1 MLNDYYSDSIGMMI
15 MRMRE
20 EQGVSQQRLCCGIC
34 SQKMMS
40 RYETWT
46 NIPDRLSLNLI
57 LQRLGKLPDCFITMM
72 TQKEYQYFKWKRKV
86 MIALQ
91 EQDTVVRKSKV
102 EKLFLEP
109 EAEDRTCHKGIQEQ
123 FYLYT
128 MGYIQQNAEQMKKA
142 IMITVPDFDEDIGTK
157 SCISSTEMSYI
168 LLYLQVKGRDENT
181 QRELKACLDYIE
193 RHFFEGEEKVK
204 VYPKAVCQ
212 YCEFLKTEDLF
223 ERVGY
228 CKKALSLL
236 TENGRIQEIPR
247 LLELLGNDLKEI
259 CPREAQRYR
268 KQLWALTEI
277 YKTYHVEMNRGMRNL
292 NWTSQDVL
300 LLNEILK
307 IYRQEKGFSREEVS
321 EDICDVNSY
330 GRIESGTRGIKKS
343 NYDKLAE
350 RLEIPYGKYSA
361 NLVTDN
367 YECLSLARQGSLA
380 SKFSNYH
387 KMTEVIQKQN
397 KLLDLKCTRN
407 QQYILAEE
415 NDLLYRRGKIS
426 CEQFQEN
433 AVRALCLTIPKWDEQ
448 KKLIH
453 FYSREEIVL
462 LNHIAISYRKQKKSE
477 IGERILANVYETLEE
492 SAVDLTERAEN
503 ALLLLANWKDL
514 LTDLEEYDKAMEKA
528 EIGVRLSLISER
540 GDKLD
545 TFVFE
550 KGWCGLKKE
559 CNKMQI
565 QENLEICL
573 QAYYICDLFGREYN
587 KKATREFLIKYGVKV
602 DTSD

>member
-1 MLNDYYSDSIGMMI
+1 
-15 MRMRE
+15 
-20 EQGVSQQRLCCGIC
+20 
-34 SQKMMS
+34 
-40 RYETWT
+40 
-46 NIPDRLSLNLI
+46 
-57 LQRLGKLPDCFITMM
+57 
-72 TQKEYQYFKWKRKV
+72 

-277 YKTYHVEMNRGMRNL
+277 YKTYHVEMNRGTRNL
-292 NWTSQDVL
+292 EWTSQDVL

-380 SKFSNYH
+380 SKFNEWDKLESI
-387 KMTEVIQKQN
+387 IQKLK
-397 KLLDLKCTRN
+397 KLLDLREVKN
-407 QQYILAEE
+407 KQYILERE
-415 NDLLYRRGKIS
+415 NLLLNRKGKITP
-426 CEQFQEN
+426 EQFYEN
-433 AVRALCLTIPKWDEQ
+433 AINALYLTMPRWNERER
-448 KKLIH
+448 LIH
-453 FYSREEIVL
+453 FYTKEEIIL
-462 LNHIAISYRKQKKSE
+462 INQIAVSYRMQNKSE
-477 IGERILANVYETLEE
+477 LAEQIVASVYATFEE
-492 SAVDLTERAEN
+492 STIEMTERAEE
-503 ALLLLANWKDL
+503 LLLLLSNWKNL
-514 LTDLEEYDKAMEKA
+514 FTDLEEYDKAMEKA

>member
-1 MLNDYYSDSIGMMI
+1 M
-15 MRMRE
+15 
-20 EQGVSQQRLCCGIC
+20 
-34 SQKMMS
+34 
-40 RYETWT
+40 
-46 NIPDRLSLNLI
+46 
-57 LQRLGKLPDCFITMM
+57 
-72 TQKEYQYFKWKRKV
+72 
-86 MIALQ
+86 
-91 EQDTVVRKSKV
+91 
-102 EKLFLEP
+102 EP
-109 EAEDRTCHKGIQEQ
+109 EAEDRTCHKGLQEQ
-123 FYLYT
+123 FFLYIQ
-128 MGYIQQNAEQMKKA
+128 GYIYQNANQMKRA
-142 IMITVPDFDEDIGTK
+142 IMITVPDFDEDIGAK
-157 SCISSTEMSYI
+157 SYISSTEMSYI
-168 LLYLQVKGRDENT
+168 LLYLQIKNRDENT
-181 QRELKACLDYIE
+181 KKALKACLDYIE
-193 RHFFEGEEKVK
+193 RHFVEGEEKVK

-212 YCEFLKTEDLF
+212 YCEFLNAADLF

-247 LLELLGNDLKEI
+247 LLELLGNDLEEV

-277 YKTYHVEMNRGMRNL
+277 YKTYQVEMNKGLRNL
-292 NWTSQDVL
+292 EWVSQDIS

-307 IYRQEKGFSREEVS
+307 IYRQEKGFSREEAS
-321 EDICDVNSY
+321 EEICDVNSY
-330 GRIESGTRGIKKS
+330 GRIENGTRGIKKS

-380 SKFSNYH
+380 SKFNEWD
-387 KMTEVIQKQN
+387 KLEKIIQKLK
-397 KLLDLKCTRN
+397 KLLDLTEVRN
-407 QQYILAEE
+407 KQYILERE
-415 NDLLYRRGKIS
+415 NLLLNRKGKITPN
-426 CEQFQEN
+426 QFNIN
-433 AVRALCLTIPKWDEQ
+433 AKNALHLTMPRWNEREKF
-448 KKLIH
+448 IH
-453 FYSREEIVL
+453 FYSKEEIIL
-462 LNHIAISYRKQKKSE
+462 INQIAVSYRMQNKSE
-477 IGERILANVYETLEE
+477 LAKQIVEGVYSTFEKSTIE
-492 SAVDLTERAEN
+492 LTERAEDI
-503 ALLLLANWKDL
+503 LLLLSNWKNF

-573 QAYYICDLFGREYN
+573 QAYYMCDLFGREYN
-587 KKATREFLIKYGVKV
+587 KKATREFLIKYGMEI
-602 DTSD
+602 DTNG